1 MFSFRSF
8 HGAVR
13 FSACAG
19 LFIVALAPLSAAVTL
34 APLFR
39 DGAVLQRDTAIPV
52 WGRAR
57 VGEQVTVQLGADS
70 AQVTADAS
78 GRWLVRLPA
87 RPAQA
92 TASEL
97 IVQGDN
103 RIVVRDV
110 LVGDVWLCGGQSN
123 MMMAVR
129 SASDAQQEIAAADF
143 PLLRQIKLV
152 PAFAAEPAATVEGAW
167 RASTSANVGDFS
179 ATAYFFGRTLHRE
192 LGVPIGLIVSSYGNT
207 TIATWRSPAALAR
220 DAIVAA
226 WWKKQQSGDTP
237 PRPHR
242 APGAGFNGMI
252 APLVPYAVRGFLWYQ
267 GEADASETPLLTPHY
282 AEQFTD
288 LIREWRALFADG
300 RALPFYW
307 VQLAGYGRATPRD
320 WTGLREQQSRVL
332 AVPGT
337 GQAVALD
344 LGDATDIHP
353 RNKQEVGARLARL
366 ALHRDY
372 GRTLVDSGPVAT
384 RAEAAAGIVTIHFDS
399 ATLTAS
405 GDLAAAFELAG
416 ADGKF
421 IRADRLEI
429 DGARVRVSAASVAA
443 PVAVRYGWQDLP
455 PGFLFNADH
464 LPAAPFRLTTAVAR

>member
-19 LFIVALAPLSAAVTL
+19 LFIVALAPLSAEVTL

-52 WGRAR
+52 WGRAQA
-57 VGEQVTVQLGADS
+57 GEQVTVQLGADS
-70 AQVTADAS
+70 AQAIADAA

-129 SASDAQQEIAAADF
+129 GASDAQQEIAAANF
-143 PLLRQIKLV
+143 PLLRQIKVV
-152 PAFAAEPAATVEGAW
+152 PAFAAKPVATIEGAW
-167 RASTSANVGDFS
+167 RASTPASVGDFS

-207 TIATWRSPAALAR
+207 AIATWRSPAALAR

-267 GEADASETPLLTPHY
+267 GEADASETPQLTEHY

-300 RALPFYW
+300 RTLPFYW
-307 VQLAGYGRATPRD
+307 VQLAGYGRAAPRD

-421 IRADRLEI
+421 VRADRLEI
-429 DGARVRVSAASVAA
+429 DGARVRVSAASVSA